1 MATSLGELAARFG
14 CDLVGDPGAV
24 VDHVAMLSSAGPGAL
39 SFLANPALKSQL
51 SATKASAVVLSPA
64 DAPECPVACLI
75 CKDPY
80 PAFARMAAIIHPPPA
95 IDPGIHKTAVV
106 HESAR
111 IDDAAEVDAHAVIG
125 ENCVLRAG
133 VHIGPGSY
141 VGPNCTIGDDTR
153 LHANVTLARQVTI
166 GKRCVVHPGAVIGA
180 DGFGNARS
188 AEGWI
193 KVPQVGG
200 VRIGDDVEV
209 GANTTIDC
217 GAMGDTVIENGVRL
231 DNLCMI
237 GHNSRVGAHTAMAA
251 MSGLAGSSVVGQRC
265 MFGGQSGSV
274 GHVTICDDVLIS
286 GRGMVTKDITEPG
299 VYASHFPAEEAG
311 DWNRKVARLR
321 RIESLYDRVRKLEKA
336 RK

>member
-1 MATSLGELAARFG
+1 MAISLGELAGKFG
-14 CDLVGDPGAV
+14 CDLVGDPDV
-24 VDHVAMLSSAGPGAL
+24 SVDHVATLSSAGPGAL

-51 SATKASAVVLSPA
+51 SGTKAIAVVLSPA
-64 DAPECPVACLI
+64 DAPDSPVASLI
-75 CKDPY
+75 CNDPY
-80 PAFARMAAIIHPPPA
+80 PVFARMAAILHPPSA
-95 IDPGIHKTAVV
+95 IDPGIHATAVV

-111 IDDAAEVDAHAVIG
+111 VDATAQVDAHAVID
-125 ENCVLRAG
+125 EKCVIHAG
-133 VHIGPGSY
+133 VYIGPGSY
-141 VGPNCTIGDDTR
+141 VGRNCTIGDDTR
-153 LHANVTLARQVTI
+153 LQANVTLARQVTI
-166 GKRCVVHPGAVIGA
+166 GKRGNVHSGAVIGA
-180 DGFGNARS
+180 DGFGNART

-200 VRIGDDVEV
+200 VRIGDDVEI

-237 GHNSRVGAHTAMAA
+237 GHNSHVGAHTAMAA

-311 DWNRKVARLR
+311 EWSRKVARLR
-321 RIESLYDRVRKLEKA
+321 RIETLYDRVRKLEKGM
-336 RK
+336 K